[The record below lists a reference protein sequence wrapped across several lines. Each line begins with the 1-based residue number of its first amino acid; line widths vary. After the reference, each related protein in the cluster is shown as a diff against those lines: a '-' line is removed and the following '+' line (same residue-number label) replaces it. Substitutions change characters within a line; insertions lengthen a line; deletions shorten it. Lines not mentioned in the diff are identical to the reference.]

1 MRERQAPAWRGDARR
16 GLWANLGI
24 AAMVL
29 ILLGALAVARQAEG
43 RAGSDAVMAQDG
55 SA

>member
-1 MRERQAPAWRGDARR
+1 MRERQAPVWRGEARR

-24 AAMVL
+24 AVMVL
-29 ILLGALAVARQAEG
+29 ILLGAVVVARQTEG
-43 RAGSDAVMAQDG
+43 VGPGQAVAAGG